1 MGFSDFQEERLLPS
15 VMWSLMEP
23 SGGPGPLQGQQ
34 GRWVGDALFWS
45 VGEVGG
51 MLSHQPLRGPMD
63 TCVETVGLPS
73 GPRQLLD
80 NISVSSPK
88 LIGISPSTSSP

>member
-15 VMWSLMEP
+15 VMWLLMEP

-51 MLSHQPLRGPMD
+51 GGGGD
-63 TCVETVGLPS
+63 ALPS
-73 GPRQLLD
+73 AVEGPNGHLCRDSGFTQWSQAVARQYFSLLSQTD
-80 NISVSSPK
+80 WD
-88 LIGISPSTSSP
+88 

>member
-15 VMWSLMEP
+15 VMWLLMEP
-23 SGGPGPLQGQQ
+23 SGGPGPLQGQLE
-34 GRWVGDALFWS
+34 RWRGDALFWS

-63 TCVETVGLPS
+63 TCRELAGLPS
-73 GPRQLLD
+73 GPRQFLD

-88 LIGISPSTSSP
+88 LIGISPPISSP